1 MPFDIP
7 AHRQS
12 MLAHSI
18 SLIDRA
24 GVEYALWAA
33 QDYES
38 KSDGVLQ
45 GLRARIVKE
54 IEQRRINAAQSK
66 D

>member
-1 MPFDIP
+1 MPFDVS
-7 AHRQS
+7 AHRKT
-12 MLAHSI
+12 MLAHCI

-24 GVEYALWAA
+24 GKEYALWAA

-38 KSDGVLQ
+38 KSEGVLQ

-54 IEQRRINAAQSK
+54 IEQRRMK
-66 D
+66 GELK